1 MSSFESA
8 FLRLSRVMNY
18 MGGIVLVLMMLLTV
32 SDVVLRIF
40 WKPILGTYEMV
51 ALAGALVIGFAIPKT
66 TLDDA
71 HVYVDFVV
79 TGSSALVRKAFR
91 IITKF
96 FGFVLFLLLAVN
108 LILKGGELYSA
119 YEVTLTIHVPLFPI
133 AYAMGLCAMVECVVL
148 LLQMI
153 EAAREGGTNE

>member
-1 MSSFESA
+1 MTSFGSA
-8 FLRLSRVMNY
+8 TLRLSKVMNY
-18 MGGIVLVLMMLLTV
+18 VGGTVLVLMMLLTV

-79 TGSSALVRKAFR
+79 TGGSPLIRKIFR
-91 IITKF
+91 ITTKF
-96 FGFVLFLLLAVN
+96 LGFVLFFLLAVN
-108 LILKGGELYSA
+108 LILKGGELYRA
-119 YEVTLTIHVPLFPI
+119 YEVTLTIHIPLFPI
-133 AYAMGLCAMVECVVL
+133 AYAMGFCAVVECVVL
-148 LLQMI
+148 LLQMV
-153 EAAREGGTNE
+153 EAAREGSTNE

>member
-1 MSSFESA
+1 MTSFGSA
-8 FLRLSRVMNY
+8 TLRLSKVMNY
-18 MGGIVLVLMMLLTV
+18 VGGTVLVLMMLLTV

-79 TGSSALVRKAFR
+79 TGGSPLVRKIFR

-96 FGFVLFLLLAVN
+96 LGFVLFALLAIN
-108 LILKGGELYSA
+108 LILKGGELYRA
-119 YEVTLTIHVPLFPI
+119 QEVTLTVHVPLFPF
-133 AYAMGLCAMVECVVL
+133 AYTMGLCCIVECVVL
-148 LLQMI
+148 LLQMF
-153 EAAREGGTNE
+153 ETAREGRQQ

>member
-1 MSSFESA
+1 MTSFASA

-18 MGGIVLVLMMLLTV
+18 VGGIVLVLMMLLTV

-51 ALAGALVIGFAIPKT
+51 ALAGALVVGFAIPKT

-79 TGSSALVRKAFR
+79 TGGSPLVRKIFR
-91 IITKF
+91 VITKF
-96 FGFVLFLLLAVN
+96 LGFVLFLLLGVN
-108 LILKGGELYSA
+108 LILKGGELYTA

-133 AYAMGLCAMVECVVL
+133 AYAMGFCALVECMVL

-153 EAAREGGTNE
+153 DAAREGRTNE

>member
-1 MSSFESA
+1 MSSFGSTT
-8 FLRLSRVMNY
+8 LKLSRAMNIV
-18 MGGIVLVLMMLLTV
+18 GGTVLVLMMMLTV

-66 TLDDA
+66 SLYDA

-79 TGSSALVRKAFR
+79 TGRSPKVQKTFR

-96 FGFVLFLLLAVN
+96 LGFVLFALLAIN
-108 LILKGGELYSA
+108 LILKGGELYRA
-119 YEVTLTIHVPLFPI
+119 QEVSLTLHVPLFPF
-133 AYAMGLCAMVECVVL
+133 AYAMGLCSVVECVVL
-148 LLQMI
+148 LLQMV
-153 EAAREGGTNE
+153 EGTGNGGRNE